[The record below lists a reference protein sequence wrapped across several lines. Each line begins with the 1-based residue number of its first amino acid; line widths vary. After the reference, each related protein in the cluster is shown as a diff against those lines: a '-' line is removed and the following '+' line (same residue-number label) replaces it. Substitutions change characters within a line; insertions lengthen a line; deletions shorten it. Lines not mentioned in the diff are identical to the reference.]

1 MNPMPGDG
9 PLVLTA
15 IAVATLLIAEK
26 TNRPKLAW
34 KSLASLGF
42 MWAALDGGIP
52 DTVPGWLLL
61 AGLGLSMVG
70 DIALVFERGFLTG
83 LVAFAGAHLLY
94 SGAFLSAGTRWATI
108 IPTAL
113 IATVAFVAVRRWLV
127 GKVPPKLRIPVVGY
141 MAIITVM
148 LVTASSSGRLGLYA
162 GAALFYLSDLAVARQ
177 RFVAPG
183 FENKLI
189 GLPLYYAG
197 QLLLASAVV

>member
-1 MNPMPGDG
+1 
-9 PLVLTA
+9 
-15 IAVATLLIAEK
+15 
-26 TNRPKLAW
+26 
-34 KSLASLGF
+34 
-42 MWAALDGGIP
+42 
-52 DTVPGWLLL
+52 
-61 AGLGLSMVG
+61 
-70 DIALVFERGFLTG
+70 
-83 LVAFAGAHLLY
+83 
-94 SGAFLSAGTRWATI
+94 
-108 IPTAL
+108 
-113 IATVAFVAVRRWLV
+113 
-127 GKVPPKLRIPVVGY
+127 

>member
-42 MWAALDGGIP
+42 MWAALEGGIP
-52 DTVPGWLLL
+52 DTAPGWLLL

-127 GKVPPKLRIPVVGY
+127 G
-141 MAIITVM
+141 
-148 LVTASSSGRLGLYA
+148 
-162 GAALFYLSDLAVARQ
+162 
-177 RFVAPG
+177 
-183 FENKLI
+183 
-189 GLPLYYAG
+189 
-197 QLLLASAVV
+197 

>member
-52 DTVPGWLLL
+52 DTAPGWLLL